1 MKGIL
6 ETIPE
11 FFQIIAAIAVAGL
24 LLILVFQLTG
34 IFNYSSDSNLSGDK
48 QKIASTIAK
57 FIETCWDQNR
67 NGLSPN
73 SAICKYVN
81 ISSKTIVTEFDVTR
95 LLNCENIPNN
105 DCTSGNCNFCKSS
118 RYTDQDKV
126 KWFISDDR
134 NFTITY
140 DGSERDVHVGSS

>member
-24 LLILVFQLTG
+24 LLVLVFQLTG
-34 IFNYSSDSNLSGDK
+34 VFNYSSDSNLSGDK
-48 QKIASTIAK
+48 QKILSAIAK

-81 ISSKTIVTEFDVTR
+81 ISSQTAVTEFDVTK
-95 LLNCENIPNN
+95 LLNCENIPNSN
-105 DCTSGNCNFCKSS
+105 CTPGNCAFCTSS

-140 DGSERDVHVGSS
+140 DGSERNVLVGSP